1 MKAINY
7 HSLAIVVAA
16 LVVAML
22 VTMVA
27 MPLVRRLAI
36 RLGAIDMPGVKG
48 TDSERHLH
56 TQPTP
61 RMGGLA
67 IVLGFLVAIG
77 LFVELTPALASMLL
91 GGIVIAVLGMV
102 DDIFRLPALVK
113 LLFQIAA
120 AVIATSGGNV
130 IRYLSAPEFLFSGGH
145 LNLGILSVPATVLW
159 IVLITNAVNLIDGLD
174 GLAAGVSAISS
185 VCLVVVALGYSDMT
199 VAVICG
205 ALAGGCV
212 GFLPYNVSPARI
224 FMGDTGSTFIGYI
237 LAVASIQGLFKI
249 YAVISFLVPFLL
261 LGLPIFD
268 VCFAVI
274 SRLRHGESP
283 LKADREHVH
292 YRLLDMG
299 LSKQQ
304 TVAVLYIISGIL
316 GLLSVLLSTTDLGRT
331 MPLLVAIAVVG
342 YVAFQLY
349 RHRRAL
355 LKGGHPFSGDV
366 RPHRDG
372 HKLEKGGQDQNGSGE
387 KQP

>member
-1 MKAINY
+1 MKLINY
-7 HSLAIVVAA
+7 HSMAIVVAA
-16 LVVAML
+16 LIVAMV
-22 VTMVA
+22 VTMIA
-27 MPLVRRLAI
+27 MPLVRRLAV

-56 TQPTP
+56 VQPTP

-67 IVLGFLVAIG
+67 IFVGFLAAMW
-77 LFVELTPALASMLL
+77 LFVQLTPALAAMLL
-91 GGIVIAVLGMV
+91 GAIVIVLVGIL

-113 LLFQIAA
+113 LVAQIIA
-120 AVIATSGGNV
+120 AVIAASGGNL
-130 IRYLSAPEFLFSGGH
+130 IRYISAPEWLASGGH
-145 LNLGILSVPATVLW
+145 VNLNLFAVPVTVLW

-199 VAVICG
+199 VAVLCG

-212 GFLPYNVSPARI
+212 GFLPYNISPARI
-224 FMGDTGSTFIGYI
+224 FMGDTGSTFIGYL

-249 YAVISFLVPFLL
+249 YAIISFLVPFLL

-268 VCFAVI
+268 VCFAVVCRI
-274 SRLRHGESP
+274 SHGESP
-283 LKADREHVH
+283 LKADRKHVH

-316 GLLSVLLSTTDLGRT
+316 GLVSVLLSTTDFGRIL
-331 MPLLVAIAVVG
+331 PLLIAVAVVG
-342 YVAFQLY
+342 YVAFQLF

-355 LKGGHPFSGDV
+355 LKGGHPSASLDV
-366 RPHRDG
+366 LHW
-372 HKLEKGGQDQNGSGE
+372 KKKGEGADADAAGTSDDQ
-387 KQP
+387 P

>member
-1 MKAINY
+1 M
-7 HSLAIVVAA
+7 AIVVAA
-16 LVVAML
+16 LLVAL
-22 VTMVA
+22 VVTMVA

-48 TDSERHLH
+48 TASERHLH
-56 TQPTP
+56 SQPTP

-67 IVLGFLVAIG
+67 IILGFLAAIL
-77 LFVELTPALASMLL
+77 LFVELTPTLASMLV
-91 GGIVIAVLGMV
+91 GGILIALLGV
-102 DDIFRLPALVK
+102 FDDIFRLNAWVK
-113 LLFQIAA
+113 LAVQIVAALA
-120 AVIATSGGNV
+120 AVAGGNV
-130 IRYLSAPEFLFSGGH
+130 IRFFSAPEWLAPGGH
-145 LNLGILSVPATVLW
+145 LNLGVLSIPVTVLW

-174 GLAAGVSAISS
+174 GLAAGVCAISS
-185 VCLVVVALGYSDMT
+185 VCMVVVALGYSDMT

-274 SRLRHGESP
+274 SRLSHGVSP

-304 TVAVLYIISGIL
+304 TVAVLYIVTGVL
-316 GLLSVLLSTTDLGRT
+316 GLVSVLLSTTDWGRT
-331 MPLLVAIAVVG
+331 LPLLAAVLVVG
-342 YVAFQLY
+342 IGAYNLY
-349 RHRRAL
+349 RHRRAT
-355 LKGGHPFSGDV
+355 LKGGHIFRGKLDLRSRGGKPEEPSEKPSAQ
-366 RPHRDG
+366 PH
-372 HKLEKGGQDQNGSGE
+372 EQD
-387 KQP
+387 

>member
-1 MKAINY
+1 MKLINY
-7 HSLAIVVAA
+7 QSMAIVVAA
-16 LVVAML
+16 MVVAMV
-22 VTMVA
+22 VTMIA

-36 RLGAIDMPGVKG
+36 KMGAIDMPGIKG

-56 TQPTP
+56 AQPTP

-67 IVLGFLVAIG
+67 IFLGFLAAIG
-77 LFVELTPALASMLL
+77 LFVELTPALFTMLV
-91 GGIVIAVLGMV
+91 GAIIIVIVGMV
-102 DDIFRLPALVK
+102 DDIYRLPALVK
-113 LLFQIAA
+113 LVAQIMA
-120 AVIATSGGNV
+120 AVIAASGGNV
-130 IRYLSAPEFLFSGGH
+130 IRYVSAPEWLVSEGH
-145 LNLGILSVPATVLW
+145 LNLNLMAVPVTVLW

-174 GLAAGVSAISS
+174 GLAAGVSGISS

-199 VAVICG
+199 VAVLCG

-212 GFLPYNVSPARI
+212 GFLPYNISPARI

-249 YAVISFLVPFLL
+249 YAIISFLVPFLL

-274 SRLRHGESP
+274 SRISHGDSP

-316 GLLSVLLSTTDLGRT
+316 GLLSVLMSTTDFGRI
-331 MPLLVAIAVVG
+331 MPLIIAVAVVG

-355 LKGGHPFSGDV
+355 LKGGRSVNLDV
-366 RPHRDG
+366 
-372 HKLEKGGQDQNGSGE
+372 LGGKKKTHGSDPESGE
-387 KQP
+387 GEKR

>member
-1 MKAINY
+1 MKFFNY
-7 HSLAIVVAA
+7 HSMAIVVAA
-16 LVVAML
+16 LLVAL
-22 VTMVA
+22 IVTMVS
-27 MPLVRRLAI
+27 MPLVRRLAV

-56 TQPTP
+56 SQPTP

-67 IVLGFLVAIG
+67 IFLGFLAAMA
-77 LFVELTPALASMLL
+77 LFVQLTPALAAMLV
-91 GGIVIAVLGMV
+91 GGIIIVIVGML
-102 DDIFRLPALVK
+102 DDVFRLPALVK
-113 LLFQIAA
+113 LVFQILA
-120 AVIATSGGNV
+120 AVIAASGGNV
-130 IRYLSAPEFLFSGGH
+130 IRYLSAPEWLAKGGH
-145 LNLGILSVPATVLW
+145 LNLGILSVPVTVIW

-199 VAVICG
+199 VAVLCG
-205 ALAGGCV
+205 ALAGGCI
-212 GFLPYNVSPARI
+212 GFLPYNISPARI

-249 YAVISFLVPFLL
+249 YAIISFLVPFLL

-268 VCFAVI
+268 VCFAVVSRI
-274 SRLRHGESP
+274 SHGDSP

-316 GLLSVLLSTTDLGRT
+316 GLLSVLLSTTNLGRM
-331 MPLLVAIAVVG
+331 MPLLAAVVVVG
-342 YVAFQLY
+342 TAAYRLY
-349 RHRRAL
+349 RHHRAQ
-355 LKGGHPFSGDV
+355 LKGGH
-366 RPHRDG
+366 RPIQLDSRARKETGISPDASPG
-372 HKLEKGGQDQNGSGE
+372 AGEEK
-387 KQP
+387 KP

>member
-1 MKAINY
+1 MKLINY
-7 HSLAIVVAA
+7 QSMAIVVAA
-16 LVVAML
+16 MVVAM
-22 VTMVA
+22 VITMIA
-27 MPLVRRLAI
+27 MPLVRRLAVKM
-36 RLGAIDMPGVKG
+36 GAIDMPGIKG

-56 TQPTP
+56 AQPTP

-67 IVLGFLVAIG
+67 IFLGFLVAIG
-77 LFVELTPALASMLL
+77 LFVQLTPALFTMLVGAIL
-91 GGIVIAVLGMV
+91 IVIVGMV
-102 DDIFRLPALVK
+102 DDIYRLPAVPKLVA
-113 LLFQIAA
+113 QIVA
-120 AVIATSGGNV
+120 AVIAASGGNV
-130 IRYLSAPEFLFSGGH
+130 IRYISAPEWLVSEGH
-145 LNLGILSVPATVLW
+145 WNLNLMAVPVTVLW

-174 GLAAGVSAISS
+174 GLAAGVSGISS

-199 VAVICG
+199 VAVLCG

-212 GFLPYNVSPARI
+212 GFLPYNISPARI

-249 YAVISFLVPFLL
+249 YAIISFLVPFLL

-274 SRLRHGESP
+274 SRISHGDSP

-316 GLLSVLLSTTDLGRT
+316 GLLSVLMSTTDFGRI
-331 MPLLVAIAVVG
+331 MPLIIAVAVVG

-355 LKGGHPFSGDV
+355 LKGGRPVHLDV
-366 RPHRDG
+366 RNGKKNEHGSDPQPVEE
-372 HKLEKGGQDQNGSGE
+372 EKH
-387 KQP
+387 